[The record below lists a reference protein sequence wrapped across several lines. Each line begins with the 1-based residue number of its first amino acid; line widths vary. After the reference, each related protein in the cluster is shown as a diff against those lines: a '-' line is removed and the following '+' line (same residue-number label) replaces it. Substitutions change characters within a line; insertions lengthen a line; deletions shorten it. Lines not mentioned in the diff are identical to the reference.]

1 MNTAAFLAYCF
12 IVTFT
17 PGPTNIVILSTVQN
31 HGPKKALEY
40 TAGAALAFGL
50 LLILSVTFNSVLF
63 VALPKIKLVMGGVGA
78 VYMLYLAWKLSKMDV
93 SAAET
98 TAETDQV
105 GISFKEGFLM
115 QFINPKVVLFVLT
128 VISNFIMPY
137 YSSLFHRAL
146 FVLIITIIGLA
157 AFVSW
162 VIFGAILKY
171 FLHTYQKTVNL
182 VMSLSLIYCAFM
194 VSGLQEL
201 LLR

>member
-1 MNTAAFLAYCF
+1 MNITAFLAYCI

-31 HGPKKALEY
+31 YGPKKALEY
-40 TAGAALAFGL
+40 AAGAALAFGL

-63 VALPKIKLVMGGVGA
+63 NVLPKIKTVMGGVGA

-93 SAAET
+93 SADV
-98 TAETDQV
+98 TDQV
-105 GISFKEGFLM
+105 GTFREGFLM
-115 QFINPKVVLFVLT
+115 QFINPKVMLFVLT
-128 VISNFIMPY
+128 VISNFIIPY
-137 YSSLFHRAL
+137 YSSLFHRTL
-146 FVLIITIIGLA
+146 FVLLITVIGLA

-171 FLHTYQKTVNL
+171 FLHTYRKSVNIA
-182 VMSLSLIYCAFM
+182 MSLSLIYCAYM
-194 VSGLQEL
+194 VSGLKDL